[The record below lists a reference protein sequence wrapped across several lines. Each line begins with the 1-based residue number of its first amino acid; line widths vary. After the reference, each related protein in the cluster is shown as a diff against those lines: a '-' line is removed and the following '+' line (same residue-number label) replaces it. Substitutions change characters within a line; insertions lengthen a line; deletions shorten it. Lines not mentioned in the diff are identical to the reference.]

1 MTTLQL
7 ALSHHWRVPAH
18 AFAVLTQDDVQI
30 VGTRLGR
37 TDGERPAV
45 ILVHGLM
52 GWHAKPRFAVFA
64 EHLTEWF
71 TVYAFDMRGHGGS
84 GGISDFGGAE
94 IHDVDAVVGLARRE
108 GHATVVT
115 AGTSQGGIAVLRHA
129 GLLGGVDAVIGI
141 SSLAYWDWHGGAE
154 PSELRRFH
162 ARIGTRSGRAAL
174 RAWGVRLP
182 EEWNEPESPEEVVG
196 KIAPTPVVIV
206 HGKDDHLFAPDHARR
221 LYEAAGEPK
230 RLLLGDGFGH
240 AEDEMTPAFE
250 RTLARVVH
258 ETLGL
263 PWSG

>member
-1 MTTLQL
+1 MTTVQL

-37 TDGERPAV
+37 NDAERPALV
-45 ILVHGLM
+45 FVHGLM
-52 GWHAKPRFAVFA
+52 GWHAKPKFAVFA
-64 EHLTEWF
+64 EHLTAWF
-71 TVYAFDMRGHGGS
+71 TVYAFDMRGHGAS
-84 GGISDFGGAE
+84 GGVSDFGGAE
-94 IHDVDAVVGLARRE
+94 IHDVDAVVTLARRE
-108 GHATVVT
+108 GHRTVVT

-129 GLLGGVDAVIGI
+129 GLVGGVDAVIGI
-141 SSLAYWDWHGGAE
+141 SSLAYWDWHGSAD
-154 PSELRRFH
+154 PSARRQLH

-182 EEWNEPESPEEVVG
+182 EKWDEPESPEEVVG

-206 HGKDDHLFAPDHARR
+206 HGNDDRLFAPDHARR
-221 LYEAAGEPK
+221 LYEAACEPR

-240 AEDEMTPAFE
+240 AEDGLTPAFE
-250 RTLARVVH
+250 RRFARVVH

-263 PWSG
+263 PWSE

>member
-1 MTTLQL
+1 MTNVQL
-7 ALSHHWRVPAH
+7 ALSHHWRVPSH
-18 AFAVLTQDDVQI
+18 AFAVLTQDDTRI

-37 TDGERPAV
+37 GDTERPA
-45 ILVHGLM
+45 IIFVHGLM

-84 GGISDFGGAE
+84 GGVSDFGGAE
-94 IHDVDAVVGLARRE
+94 ILDVDSVLALARRE
-108 GHATVVT
+108 GHRAVVT

-129 GLLGGVDAVIGI
+129 GLLGGVDSVVGI

-154 PSELRRFH
+154 PSVRRQLH

-182 EEWNEPESPEEVVG
+182 EEWNAPESPEEVVG
-196 KIAPTPVVIV
+196 KIAPVPVVIV
-206 HGKDDHLFAPDHARR
+206 HGNDDPLFTVDHARR

-240 AEDEMTPAFE
+240 AEDGLTPPFE
-250 RTLARVVH
+250 RKLARVVH
-258 ETLGL
+258 ETLGM
-263 PWSG
+263 PWSE

>member
-37 TDGERPAV
+37 NDAERPALV
-45 ILVHGLM
+45 FVHGLM
-52 GWHAKPRFAVFA
+52 GWHAKPKFAVFA
-64 EHLTEWF
+64 EHLTAWF
-71 TVYAFDMRGHGGS
+71 TVYAFDMRGHGAS
-84 GGISDFGGAE
+84 GGVSDFGGAE
-94 IHDVDAVVGLARRE
+94 IHDVDAVVTLARRE
-108 GHATVVT
+108 GHRTVVT

-129 GLLGGVDAVIGI
+129 GLLGGVDAVISI
-141 SSLAYWDWHGGAE
+141 SSLASWDWHGGAE
-154 PSELRRFH
+154 PTARRQLH

-182 EEWNEPESPEEVVG
+182 EDWVEPESPEKIVG
-196 KIAPTPVVIV
+196 KIAPTPVVFI
-206 HGKDDHLFAPDHARR
+206 HGNDDRLFAADHAHR
-221 LYEAAGEPK
+221 LYDAACEPK

-240 AEDEMTPAFE
+240 AEDGLTPAFE
-250 RTLARVVH
+250 RTLARIVH

-263 PWSG
+263 TWSE

>member
-1 MTTLQL
+1 MTNVQL

-37 TDGERPAV
+37 NDAERPALV
-45 ILVHGLM
+45 AVHGLM

-64 EHLTEWF
+64 EHLTAWF
-71 TVYAFDMRGHGGS
+71 TVYAFDMRGHGAS
-84 GGISDFGGAE
+84 AGISDFGGAE
-94 IHDVDAVVGLARRE
+94 IHDVDAVVALARRE
-108 GHATVVT
+108 GHGTVAT
-115 AGTSQGGIAVLRHA
+115 AGTSQGAIAVLRHA
-129 GLLGGVDAVIGI
+129 GLLGGVDAVVGI
-141 SSLAYWDWHGGAE
+141 SSLASWDWHGGAE
-154 PSELRRFH
+154 PSARRQLH

-182 EEWNEPESPEEVVG
+182 EEWEEPEPPEAVVG

-206 HGKDDHLFAPDHARR
+206 HGTDDHLFAPDHAHR

-240 AEDEMTPAFE
+240 AEDGLTPAFE
-250 RTLARVVH
+250 RRLARVVH
-258 ETLGL
+258 EELGL

>member
-1 MTTLQL
+1 MTTVQL

-18 AFAVLTQDDVQI
+18 AFAVLTEDDVQI

-37 TDGERPAV
+37 NDAERPAIV
-45 ILVHGLM
+45 FVHGLM

-94 IHDVDAVVGLARRE
+94 ILDVDAVVALCRRE
-108 GHATVVT
+108 GHRTVVT
-115 AGTSQGGIAVLRHA
+115 AGMSQGGIAVLRHA
-129 GLLGGVDAVIGI
+129 GLLGGVDTVVAI
-141 SSLAYWDWHGGAE
+141 SSLAHWDWHGGAE
-154 PSELRRFH
+154 SSARRQLH

-182 EEWNEPESPEEVVG
+182 EEWDEPESPEEVIG
-196 KIAPTPVVIV
+196 KIAPTPVVII
-206 HGKDDHLFAPDHARR
+206 HGSDDHLFSPDHARR
-221 LYEAAGEPK
+221 LYDAAGEPK

-240 AEDEMTPAFE
+240 AEDGLTPAFE
-250 RTLARVVH
+250 RRLARVVH

-263 PWSG
+263 SWSE